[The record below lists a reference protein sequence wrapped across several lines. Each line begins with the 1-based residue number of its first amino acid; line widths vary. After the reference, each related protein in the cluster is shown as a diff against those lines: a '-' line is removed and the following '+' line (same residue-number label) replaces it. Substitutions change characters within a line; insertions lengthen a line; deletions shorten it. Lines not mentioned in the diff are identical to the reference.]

1 MHPVLGLVGGGT
13 HTCAQA
19 SAQTDAPLHMLRYT
33 NTQKW
38 LCRSFN
44 SIFLQVMG
52 AFLFVFVLRHPH
64 ITHHLSSIEWSVLS
78 SLSSTAASPA
88 PFTNVFCLSA
98 QTSLTH
104 PPAGLPQNKDMGS
117 GPCHLWGLG
126 GGGLCVR
133 LTCNTSTIMA
143 LHFANPLP
151 CSCLLYSNLFRS
163 TGR

>member
-1 MHPVLGLVGGGT
+1 MHPILGLGGT

-19 SAQTDAPLHMLRYT
+19 SAQTDAPLHMMRYST
-33 NTQKW
+33 HIHRNW
-38 LCRSFN
+38 CVDPLIVHFH
-44 SIFLQVMG
+44 QVKG
-52 AFLFVFVLRHPH
+52 ALLFVFVVRHPH
-64 ITHHLSSIEWSVLS
+64 IARHLNSIEWSVLS
-78 SLSSTAASPA
+78 SMGSTAASPA

-104 PPAGLPQNKDMGS
+104 PPAGLPQNKDTGS
-117 GPCHLWGLG
+117 GPCHLWGP

-151 CSCLLYSNLFRS
+151 CSVTSS
-163 TGR
+163 P